1 MNKYSDK
8 PRSSEQGFA
17 LVVAMV
23 MLVIIALLAISSM
36 RGTTLQTRMAGN
48 MYDRGLAFQTSETA
62 LIAAQNVITA
72 AQGQSL
78 ANVLA
83 ALNALDCTNSD
94 VVCSSDPFAATSA
107 NWNWAAV
114 GETDLVNADLQDQT
128 AEFHVDYLGE
138 RADVVA
144 GSGSLTGS
152 SANAAQYGAEL
163 TSVSNVTRV
172 YRVTVRNAPDATGG
186 RAEVLLQSTIE
197 VKD

>member
-1 MNKYSDK
+1 MNKYSEK
-8 PRSSEQGFA
+8 PRRAEQGFA

-62 LIAAQNVITA
+62 LIAAQNAITA

-94 VVCSSDPFAATSA
+94 VVCSSDPFAATSS

-114 GETDLVNADLQDQT
+114 GETDQVNADLQEQT

-144 GSGSLTGS
+144 GSGSLIGN
-152 SANAAQYGAEL
+152 SANTTQYGSEL
-163 TSVSNVTRV
+163 TALSNVTRV

>member
-62 LIAAQNVITA
+62 LIAAQNAITA

-78 ANVLA
+78 ANVLT
-83 ALNALDCTNSD
+83 ALNALDCTNPD

-107 NWNWAAV
+107 NWNWATV
-114 GETDLVNADLQDQT
+114 GETEQVNTDLQDQT

-138 RADVVA
+138 RANPA
-144 GSGSLTGS
+144 GTSESLTAN

-163 TSVSNVTRV
+163 TSLSNVTRV
-172 YRVTVRNAPDATGG
+172 YRVTVRNAQDATGG